1 MEWKDTVA
9 VLCIAEEKKESRPP
23 WKAAENLLARVYYT
37 RQQVRGIRST
47 PIMARRDKLLADY
60 NNASRRHFISSST
73 WAGLLRSQPFRFSP
87 PRGTWCMATFAR
99 LLFTTNGG
107 PVCNWRTCPFLK
119 MSSYCR
125 IAAFMKTIAKDELY
139 ENLSQFLKGKGVDLK
154 EGQYTKGIHAGCS
167 MLADAINLSQ

>member
-1 MEWKDTVA
+1 
-9 VLCIAEEKKESRPP
+9 
-23 WKAAENLLARVYYT
+23 
-37 RQQVRGIRST
+37 
-47 PIMARRDKLLADY
+47 
-60 NNASRRHFISSST
+60 
-73 WAGLLRSQPFRFSP
+73 
-87 PRGTWCMATFAR
+87 MATFAL

-167 MLADAINLSQ
+167 MLADAINLSQAGLERAKSELDRQLVEIRRVIHEKTARKKTPGSRGSGGKDKTRAATSHASGSKGTAQNRSQKT